1 MEERAAAAM
10 LREVFADVTAKGG
23 WENLDENGTA
33 RLAVRHFVDDA
44 RANGMRVEDVIVEA
58 VGLTGAASSGVR
70 DPQLE
75 QIVRWVVADFFSRD
89 LDEA

>member
-1 MEERAAAAM
+1 MEERPAAAM
-10 LREVFADVTAKGG
+10 LRQVFADVTAQEG
-23 WENLDENGTA
+23 WDDVERNGAA

-44 RANGMRVEDVIVEA
+44 RAVGMRVEDVIVEA
-58 VGLTGAASSGVR
+58 VGITGAASSGVR

-89 LDEA
+89 TDEL

>member
-1 MEERAAAAM
+1 MEERPAAAM
-10 LREVFADVTAKGG
+10 LRQVFADVTAQGG
-23 WENLDENGTA
+23 WDDLERNGAA

-44 RANGMRVEDVIVEA
+44 RATGMRVEDVIVEA
-58 VGLTGAASSGVR
+58 VGISGAASAGVR

-89 LDEA
+89 MEEL